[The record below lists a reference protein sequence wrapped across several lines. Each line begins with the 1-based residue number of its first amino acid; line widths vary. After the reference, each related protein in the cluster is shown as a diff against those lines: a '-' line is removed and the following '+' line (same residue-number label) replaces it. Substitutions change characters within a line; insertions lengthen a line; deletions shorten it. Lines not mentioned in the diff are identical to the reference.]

1 MITYKDIKKAINS
14 LLTKEFAID
23 INSNDVK
30 EGFARPSFFVQFENS
45 NRSGNE
51 SQVYKSLTVQ
61 IYYFPSDRH
70 NYSIEVMEVQ
80 EQLENLFDLK
90 LKVLDRFFNIDNTS
104 ATTTDGVLSFSFDIA
119 FYEGREFEYNTTGV
133 DYPVEP
139 MEELDFEKAK
149 E

>member
-14 LLTKEFAID
+14 LLTKKFAID

-30 EGFARPSFFVQFENS
+30 EGFARPSFFVQLENS
-45 NRSGNE
+45 ERSGDA

-61 IYYFPSDRH
+61 IYYFPSNRYD
-70 NYSIEVMEVQ
+70 YSIEVMEVQ

-119 FYEGREFEYNTTGV
+119 FYEGREFEYNTNGV

-139 MEELDFEKAK
+139 MEELDFEK

>member
-14 LLTKEFAID
+14 LLTNKFAID

-30 EGFARPSFFVQFENS
+30 EGFIRPSFFVQLENS
-45 NRSGNE
+45 NRSSDE
-51 SQVYKSLTVQ
+51 SQVHKSLTVQ

-70 NYSIEVMEVQ
+70 KYSIEVMEVQ

-90 LKVLDRFFNIDNTS
+90 LKVLDRFFNIDDTN

-119 FYEGREFEYNTTGV
+119 FYEGREFEYNTNGV

-139 MEELDFEKAK
+139 MEELDFEK